1 MTSRLLH
8 LTIKNNSGSIE
19 HFYHFVL
26 GYLLPLGSYMTR
38 ERISQDRVML
48 LCSCGPF
55 DRLMQELA
63 LPGLILC
70 ERQTHAKSKAMIL
83 RLADADVDEIRGFD
97 FGQLPEDQ
105 VVYDFA
111 GVGAG
116 IAFVRQRLALAI
128 AEARRAI
135 ETDWVGSPRILLIE
149 RGEPDP
155 FYASPICYDINPIF
169 RTAGKQRWMIGNHA
183 ALAAPLAGSYPGLRN
198 VILEGMP
205 LAAQIALF
213 ERADVVIAQ
222 HGAALANVIWMRPD
236 AGVVEIDPNSNS
248 FVFTNLA
255 RLSGLRYQ
263 RIGQPGGD
271 FGDVSIDEVVAT
283 VGRMVA

>member
-1 MTSRLLH
+1 MARLLH
-8 LTIKNNSGSIE
+8 LTIRNNSGSIE

-26 GYLLPLGSYMTR
+26 GYLLPLGSYTTR

-48 LCSCGPF
+48 LCSCGLF

-97 FGQLPEDQ
+97 SGQLLEDQ
-105 VVYDFA
+105 VVYDVA
-111 GVGAG
+111 GVRAG
-116 IAFVRQRLALAI
+116 IAFVRQRLA
-128 AEARRAI
+128 
-135 ETDWVGSPRILLIE
+135 SPRIVLIE

-155 FYASPICYDINPIF
+155 FYASPICNDVNPIY
-169 RTAGKQRWMIGNHA
+169 RTAGKQRRMIGNHA
-183 ALAAPLAGSYPGLRN
+183 ALAAALAGAYRGLRN
-198 VILEGMP
+198 VMLEGMP

-213 ERADVVIAQ
+213 ECADVVIAQ

-236 AGVVEIDPNSNS
+236 AGVIEIDPNTGS
-248 FVFTNLA
+248 FVFTHLA
-255 RLSGLRYQ
+255 RLSGLHYQ

-271 FGDVSIDEVVAT
+271 FGDVAIDEVVAT
-283 VGRMVA
+283 VARMVA

>member
-1 MTSRLLH
+1 MARLLH
-8 LTIKNNSGSIE
+8 LTIRNNSGSIE

-83 RLADADVDEIRGFD
+83 RLADADVDEIRGLD
-97 FGQLPEDQ
+97 SGQLLEDQ
-105 VVYDFA
+105 VVYDVA
-111 GVGAG
+111 GVRAG

-135 ETDWVGSPRILLIE
+135 EADWVASPRIVLIE

-155 FYASPICYDINPIF
+155 FYASPICNDVNPIY
-169 RTAGKQRWMIGNHA
+169 RTAGKQRRMIGNHA
-183 ALAAPLAGSYPGLRN
+183 ALAIELAGAYRGLRN
-198 VILEGMP
+198 VMLEGMP

-213 ERADVVIAQ
+213 ECADVVIAQ

-236 AGVVEIDPNSNS
+236 AGVIEIDPNTGS
-248 FVFTNLA
+248 FVFTHLA
-255 RLSGLRYQ
+255 RLSGLHYQ

-271 FGDVSIDEVVAT
+271 FGDVAIDEVVAT
-283 VGRMVA
+283 VARMVA

>member
-83 RLADADVDEIRGFD
+83 RLADADVD
-97 FGQLPEDQ
+97 
-105 VVYDFA
+105 
-111 GVGAG
+111 
-116 IAFVRQRLALAI
+116 
-128 AEARRAI
+128 ARRAI
-135 ETDWVGSPRILLIE
+135 EADWVGSPRILLIE

-169 RTAGKQRWMIGNHA
+169 RTAGKQRRMIGNHA